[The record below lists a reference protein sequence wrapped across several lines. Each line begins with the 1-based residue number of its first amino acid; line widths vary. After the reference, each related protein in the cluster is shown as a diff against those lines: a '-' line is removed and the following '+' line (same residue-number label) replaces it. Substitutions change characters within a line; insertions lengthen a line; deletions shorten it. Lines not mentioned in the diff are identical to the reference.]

1 MPDSIPVRQQFAAV
15 AWLRWRLFAN
25 GFRRKGGT
33 GELVARII
41 VFPIAIG
48 FVLGPTLAA
57 FAAARAS
64 VTNGH
69 LEFLTGV
76 FWGIFLLQ
84 IIVSINISP
93 PGLSFDPESLI
104 RYPLAFPRYL
114 VIRLFLGL
122 LSVSTIAGT
131 IALLGAATGI
141 TVANH
146 ALAPVAFAA
155 ALALALCNMLFVRMV
170 FAWVDRWLST
180 RRAREL
186 FTVLIFAFS
195 IGIQYVNVTFNN
207 LGHRPDPAAQEAKIA
222 AALRLYGRVEPYLH
236 RLPPG
241 LAGSAVLRNSE
252 SAQLAALSLIF
263 AILLFAAFFLAIFA
277 WRMQR
282 EYRGE
287 NLSEAA
293 KSPATSTGSL
303 RNGVRTVVPHLGRAP
318 IATEAGEPSFPAAP
332 PALPSVVLACLEKEW
347 ISVRRNPAQFYGLL
361 MPLAMVFIFAGRLG
375 RFSMTGMIFPAA
387 VAYSVLGIA
396 ALAYNILGLDAS
408 GVQFY
413 FIAPVRFRSVILGKN
428 LFGFCLTVAQL
439 VLIYGVIAFTAGTP
453 PVLITLS
460 TVLWAVFACL
470 ANATIGNMRSITAPK
485 KMDPSKLSRKQA
497 SQLSALISV
506 GLMLVI
512 GGIGFGLIALS
523 QFLDIPWLPI
533 PILLALAVGAFAL
546 YAAGLA
552 GIDNMALSRRET
564 LIEELSKAS

>member
-1 MPDSIPVRQQFAAV
+1 MAGLDSDSRIPASQQFAAV

-25 GFRRKGGT
+25 GFRRKGST

-41 VFPIAIG
+41 VFP
-48 FVLGPTLAA
+48 
-57 FAAARAS
+57 FAAMFVIGPVAGAS
-64 VTNGH
+64 ILAYIATSNYS
-69 LEFLTGV
+69 LEYLAGI
-76 FWGIFLLQ
+76 FWGIFALQ
-84 IIVSINISP
+84 IIVSINISA

-104 RYPLAFPRYL
+104 RFPLNYSRYL
-114 VIRLFLGL
+114 TIRLFLGL
-122 LSVSTIAGT
+122 LSASTIIGSF
-131 IALLGAATGI
+131 ALLGVATG
-141 TVANH
+141 TSVACP

-155 ALALALCNMLFVRMV
+155 AISLALCNMLFVRMV
-170 FAWVDRWLST
+170 FVWIDRWLST

-186 FTVLIFAFS
+186 FTILIFVVSFS
-195 IGIQYVNVTFNN
+195 IQWANVTFNN
-207 LGHRPDPAAQEAKIA
+207 LGHRRDPTAQRAKIA
-222 AALRLYGRVEPYLH
+222 AIEHLYSYIEPCLH
-236 RLPPG
+236 YLPPG
-241 LAGSAVLRNSE
+241 LAGTAIVRSSE
-252 SAQLAALSLIF
+252 HDRIVAFTLILGV
-263 AILLFAAFFLAIFA
+263 LLFAAACLAIFG

-293 KSPATSTGSL
+293 KST
-303 RNGVRTVVPHLGRAP
+303 
-318 IATEAGEPSFPAAP
+318 PSAKR
-332 PALPSVVLACLEKEW
+332 LPSAREARPADAPMRRDDLGSASVPADSPVIAACFEKEW
-347 ISVRRNPAQFYGLL
+347 IYIRRNPAQFGALIL
-361 MPLAMVFIFAGRLG
+361 PLAMVFLFASRLG
-375 RFSMTGMIFPAA
+375 SFARTGLVFPAA
-387 VAYSVLGIA
+387 VAYSVLGIS